1 MWIFKY
7 FVCLFKDHNW
17 IGSHDRYCLRCGKLE
32 ITPEHAR
39 MIDVVVDA
47 NSEIIVTVE

>member
-7 FVCLFKDHNW
+7 LVCLVKDHNW

-32 ITPEHAR
+32 IAHDNTH
-39 MIDVVVDA
+39 VVGNA
-47 NSEIIVTVE
+47 TSESVIIE